1 MMPICYTSR
10 PPFSGSFSDLM
21 SDAATGG
28 INLRLAYAEP
38 QAKHSPAGTQEPIM
52 RFESFDFAPEIL
64 RAVSDCGYQEMTPVQ
79 RQAIPT
85 IRRGLDVLASAQT
98 GTGKTAAFAL
108 PILQRLVD
116 KPAELQ
122 PSNARVLIL
131 TPTRELAAQVASNIN
146 DFAKYLDVTVLTLV
160 GGGKQDVQAKKLKAG
175 AHIIV
180 ATPGRLLEHLT
191 ACNLSLSG
199 VECLVLDEADR
210 ILDMG
215 FSADVQQILQ
225 AVNKERQNLLF
236 SATFSD
242 GVKKLANVM
251 LDRPQIISV
260 NKQNSTA
267 DTVTHTVYPVEQ
279 KRKRELLSELIGKQN
294 WPQVLVFASTRESCD
309 ELVAELNLDGIKSA
323 VVHGD
328 KAQGSR
334 RRALREF
341 TEGKLRVLVATE
353 VAARGLD
360 IPDLQYVVNYDLPFL
375 AEDYVHRIGRTGRAG
390 KSGMAIS
397 FVSREE
403 ERTLLEIEAL
413 IGQKIRRVMA
423 KGYEVGNR
431 DELIKQLQERRRF
444 GKRPQREDNAAAQAM
459 AEAKLQGQRLK
470 RLAAM
475 KKPRQPK

>member
-251 LDRPQIISV
+251 LDKPQIISV
-260 NKQNSTA
+260 N
-267 DTVTHTVYPVEQ
+267 
-279 KRKRELLSELIGKQN
+279 KQN

-444 GKRPQREDNAAAQAM
+444 GKRPQREDNTAAQAM

>member
-1 MMPICYTSR
+1 
-10 PPFSGSFSDLM
+10 
-21 SDAATGG
+21 
-28 INLRLAYAEP
+28 
-38 QAKHSPAGTQEPIM
+38 M
-52 RFESFDFAPEIL
+52 RFEAFVFAPEIL
-64 RAVSDCGYQEMTPVQ
+64 RAVSECGYQEMTPVQ
-79 RQAIPT
+79 QQAIPA
-85 IRRGLDVLASAQT
+85 IRRGRDVLASAQT

-116 KPAELQ
+116 TPAAAA
-122 PSNARVLIL
+122 PSSTRVLIL
-131 TPTRELAAQVASNIN
+131 TPTRELAAQIADNIKA
-146 DFAKYLDVTVLTLV
+146 FARYLDLGVITLV

-180 ATPGRLLEHLT
+180 ATPGRLVEHLT
-191 ACNLSLSG
+191 ACNLSLST

-210 ILDMG
+210 MLDMG

-225 AVNKERQNLLF
+225 AANKGRQNLLF
-236 SATFSD
+236 SATFSE

-251 LDRPQIISV
+251 LDKPQVVSV
-260 NKQNSTA
+260 NKQNTTA
-267 DTVTHTVYPVEQ
+267 DTVSQVVYPVEQ

-294 WPQVLVFASTRESCD
+294 WQQVLVFASTRESCD
-309 ELVAELNLDGIKSA
+309 ELVEELNLDGIKSA

-334 RRALREF
+334 RRALRDF
-341 TEGKLRVLVATE
+341 MEGKVRVLVATE

-360 IPDLQYVVNYDLPFL
+360 IPDLEYVVNYDLPFL

-390 KSGMAIS
+390 KRGQAIS

-403 ERTLLEIEAL
+403 ERTLLEIEKL
-413 IGQKIRRVMA
+413 IGQKLRRIMVP
-423 KGYEVGNR
+423 GYEVSSR
-431 DELIKQLQERRRF
+431 EMLIKQLEERRRF
-444 GKRPQREDNAAAQAM
+444 GGRARRDDNAAAQSM

-470 RLAAM
+470 RLAAA

>member
-1 MMPICYTSR
+1 MPICYTSR

-85 IRRGLDVLASAQT
+85 IRRGLDVLASAHT

-225 AVNKERQNLLF
+225 AVNNERQNLLF

-251 LDRPQIISV
+251 LDKPQIISV

-309 ELVAELNLDGIKSA
+309 DLVAELNLDGIKSA

-353 VAARGLD
+353 VAARGLV

-397 FVSREE
+397 FVSR
-403 ERTLLEIEAL
+403 
-413 IGQKIRRVMA
+413 
-423 KGYEVGNR
+423 
-431 DELIKQLQERRRF
+431 
-444 GKRPQREDNAAAQAM
+444 
-459 AEAKLQGQRLK
+459 
-470 RLAAM
+470 
-475 KKPRQPK
+475 

>member
-1 MMPICYTSR
+1 MIPICYTSR

-251 LDRPQIISV
+251 LDKPQIISV

-341 TEGKLRVLVATE
+341 TEGKVRVLVATE

-413 IGQKIRRVMA
+413 IGQKIRRVMVP
-423 KGYEVGNR
+423 GYQVGNR

-444 GKRPQREDNAAAQAM
+444 GKRPQRDDNAAAQAM

>member
-1 MMPICYTSR
+1 
-10 PPFSGSFSDLM
+10 
-21 SDAATGG
+21 
-28 INLRLAYAEP
+28 
-38 QAKHSPAGTQEPIM
+38 M
-52 RFESFDFAPEIL
+52 RFEAFDFAPEIL
-64 RAVSDCGYQEMTPVQ
+64 RAVSECGYQEMTPVQ
-79 RQAIPT
+79 QQAIPA
-85 IRRGLDVLASAQT
+85 IRRGRDVLASAQT

-116 KPAELQ
+116 TPAAAA
-122 PSNARVLIL
+122 PSSTRVLIL
-131 TPTRELAAQVASNIN
+131 TPTRELAAQIADNIKA
-146 DFAKYLDVTVLTLV
+146 FARYLDLGVITLV

-180 ATPGRLLEHLT
+180 ATPGRLVEHLT
-191 ACNLSLSG
+191 ACNLSLST

-210 ILDMG
+210 MLDMG

-225 AVNKERQNLLF
+225 AANKGRQNLLF
-236 SATFSD
+236 SATFSE

-251 LDRPQIISV
+251 LDKPQVVSV
-260 NKQNSTA
+260 NKQNTTA
-267 DTVTHTVYPVEQ
+267 DTVSQVVYPVEQ

-294 WPQVLVFASTRESCD
+294 WQQVLVFASTRESCD
-309 ELVAELNLDGIKSA
+309 ELVEELNLDGIKSA

-334 RRALREF
+334 RRALRDF
-341 TEGKLRVLVATE
+341 MEGKVRVLVATD

-360 IPDLQYVVNYDLPFL
+360 IPDLEYVVNYDLPFL

-390 KSGMAIS
+390 KRGQAIS

-403 ERTLLEIEAL
+403 ERTLLEIEKL
-413 IGQKIRRVMA
+413 IGQKLRRIMVP
-423 KGYEVGNR
+423 GYEVSSR
-431 DELIKQLQERRRF
+431 EMLIKQLEERRRF
-444 GKRPQREDNAAAQAM
+444 GGRARRDDNAAAQSM

-470 RLAAM
+470 RLAAA

>member
-1 MMPICYTSR
+1 MPICYTSR

-21 SDAATGG
+21 SDAAIGG

-251 LDRPQIISV
+251 LDKPQIISV

>member
-1 MMPICYTSR
+1 MPICYTSR

-122 PSNARVLIL
+122 PSNTRVLIL

-251 LDRPQIISV
+251 LDKPQIISV